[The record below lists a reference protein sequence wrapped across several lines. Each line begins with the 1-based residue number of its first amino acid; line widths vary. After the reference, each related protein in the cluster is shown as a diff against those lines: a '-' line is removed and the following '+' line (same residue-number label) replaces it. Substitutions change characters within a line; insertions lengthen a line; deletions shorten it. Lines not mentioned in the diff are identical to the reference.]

1 MLAIPTRFEET
12 ELASSVEL
20 NSVLLVVSLIMV
32 FLQLFLIFRRDK
44 SLEKQLVEQSK
55 SSDMMF
61 RDEFSRSREEQSR
74 ALYQTRDE
82 LQTTMSRFGE
92 SLFSRME
99 AIEAKVETKLNTIQ
113 KDNSDRLDQMR
124 AVVEEKLQSTLER
137 RLGESFKLVSTRL
150 EDVQRGLGEMAVLAQ
165 GVGDLKRVLTN
176 VKARGGWGERQ
187 LQSLLSEI
195 LTSEQY
201 RVNVATKPNSK
212 EIVEFAIRLPG
223 KVDEE
228 VLLPVD
234 AKFPKEDYERLLDAY
249 EKADGQ
255 LIEQFGAALESRIK
269 LEAKSIQQKYV
280 EPPYTTDFAI
290 LFLPV
295 EGLYAEVLRR
305 PGLVDNIQRNFRVVI
320 AGPTTFAALLNSLQM
335 GFKTL
340 AIEKRS
346 SEVWKVLGA
355 VKTEFSRFGEVVD
368 KISKKLKEAS
378 DQVDQVHVRTRKLQ
392 KTLIS
397 VETTEDSKG
406 HPLLEITE
414 GD

>member
-1 MLAIPTRFEET
+1 MT
-12 ELASSVEL
+12 SGVEL
-20 NSVLLVVSLIMV
+20 NSILLLASLMLV
-32 FLQLFLIFRRDK
+32 FLQLFLLLRRDK
-44 SLEKQLVEQSK
+44 SLEKKMNEQSK

-61 RDEFSRSREEQSR
+61 REEFSRSREEQSR

-92 SLFSRME
+92 SLFVRME
-99 AIEAKVETKLNTIQ
+99 AIESKVESKLNTIQ
-113 KDNSDRLDQMR
+113 KDNSDRLEQMR

-195 LTSEQY
+195 LTAEQY

-223 KVDEE
+223 RADEE

-255 LIEQFGAALESRIK
+255 LIEQFGSALESRIK

-355 VKTEFSRFGEVVD
+355 VKTEFSRFGDVVD

-397 VETTEDSKG
+397 VETSEESKG
-406 HPLLEITE
+406 DSLLESIE

>member
-1 MLAIPTRFEET
+1 MT
-12 ELASSVEL
+12 SGVEL
-20 NSVLLVVSLIMV
+20 NSILLVASLMLV
-32 FLQLFLIFRRDK
+32 FLQFFLLLRRDK
-44 SLEKQLVEQSK
+44 SFENQMNEQSK

-61 RDEFSRSREEQSR
+61 REEFSRSREEQSR

-92 SLFSRME
+92 SLFIRME
-99 AIEAKVETKLNTIQ
+99 AIESKVESKLNTIQ
-113 KDNSDRLDQMR
+113 KDNSDRLEQMR

-195 LTSEQY
+195 LTAEQY
-201 RVNVATKPNSK
+201 RINVATKPNSK

-223 KVDEE
+223 KADEE

-355 VKTEFSRFGEVVD
+355 VKTEFSRFGDVVD

-397 VETTEDSKG
+397 VETSEESKEDS
-406 HPLLEITE
+406 LLESTE

>member
-1 MLAIPTRFEET
+1 M
-12 ELASSVEL
+12 ASSVEL

>member
-1 MLAIPTRFEET
+1 MT
-12 ELASSVEL
+12 SGVEL
-20 NSVLLVVSLIMV
+20 NSILLVASLMLV
-32 FLQLFLIFRRDK
+32 FLQLFVLFVLLRRDK
-44 SLEKQLVEQSK
+44 SFEKQMNEQSK

-61 RDEFSRSREEQSR
+61 REEFSRSREEQSR

-92 SLFSRME
+92 SLFIRME
-99 AIEAKVETKLNTIQ
+99 AIESKVESKLNTIQ
-113 KDNSDRLDQMR
+113 KDNSDRLEQMR

-195 LTSEQY
+195 LTAEQY
-201 RVNVATKPNSK
+201 RINVATKPNSK

-223 KVDEE
+223 KADEE

-355 VKTEFSRFGEVVD
+355 VKTEFSRFGDVVD

-397 VETTEDSKG
+397 VETSEESKEDS
-406 HPLLEITE
+406 LLESTE

>member
-1 MLAIPTRFEET
+1 LAGSI
-12 ELASSVEL
+12 EL
-20 NSVLLVVSLIMV
+20 NSVILVFCVLIAA
-32 FLQLFLIFRRDK
+32 LQLLILFRPNK
-44 SLEKQLVEQSK
+44 SLDKQMADLSRG
-55 SSDMMF
+55 SDLML

-82 LQTTMSRFGE
+82 LQATLSRFGD
-92 SLFSRME
+92 SLFTRME
-99 AIEAKVETKLNTIQ
+99 AIESKVETKLSTIQ
-113 KDNSDRLDQMR
+113 KDNSERLEQMR

-187 LQSLLSEI
+187 LQSLLGEI
-195 LTSEQY
+195 LTTDQY
-201 RVNVATKPNSK
+201 RINVATKPNSK
-212 EIVEFAIRLPG
+212 EVVEFAIRLPG
-223 KVDEE
+223 KGDEE
-228 VLLPVD
+228 VLLPID

-249 EKADGQ
+249 EKADGP

-269 LEAKSIQQKYV
+269 FEAKSIQQKYV

-305 PGLVDNIQRNFRVVI
+305 PGLVDAIQRDFRIVV

-397 VETTEDSKG
+397 VETNPDSDSQN
-406 HPLLEITE
+406 LLEPSE
-414 GD
+414 GEI

>member
-1 MLAIPTRFEET
+1 
-12 ELASSVEL
+12 
-20 NSVLLVVSLIMV
+20 
-32 FLQLFLIFRRDK
+32 
-44 SLEKQLVEQSK
+44 
-55 SSDMMF
+55 
-61 RDEFSRSREEQSR
+61 
-74 ALYQTRDE
+74 
-82 LQTTMSRFGE
+82 
-92 SLFSRME
+92 ME
-99 AIEAKVETKLNTIQ
+99 AIESKVETKLSTIQ
-113 KDNSDRLDQMR
+113 KDNSERLEQMR

-187 LQSLLSEI
+187 LQSLLGEI
-195 LTSEQY
+195 LTTDQY
-201 RVNVATKPNSK
+201 RINVATKPNSK
-212 EIVEFAIRLPG
+212 EVVEFAIRLPG
-223 KVDEE
+223 KGDEE
-228 VLLPVD
+228 VLLPID

-249 EKADGQ
+249 EKADGP

-269 LEAKSIQQKYV
+269 FEAKSIQQKYV

-305 PGLVDNIQRNFRVVI
+305 PGLVDAIQRDFRIVV

-397 VETTEDSKG
+397 VETNPDSDSQN
-406 HPLLEITE
+406 LLEPSE
-414 GD
+414 GEI

>member
-1 MLAIPTRFEET
+1 MAGSI
-12 ELASSVEL
+12 EL
-20 NSVLLVVSLIMV
+20 NSVILVFCVLIAA
-32 FLQLFLIFRRDK
+32 LQLLILFRPNK
-44 SLEKQLVEQSK
+44 SLDKQMADLSRG
-55 SSDMMF
+55 SDLML

-82 LQTTMSRFGE
+82 LQATLSRFGD
-92 SLFSRME
+92 SLFTRME
-99 AIEAKVETKLNTIQ
+99 AIESKVETKLSTIQ
-113 KDNSDRLDQMR
+113 KDNSERLEQMR

-187 LQSLLSEI
+187 LQSLLGEI
-195 LTSEQY
+195 LTTDQY
-201 RVNVATKPNSK
+201 RINVATKPNSK
-212 EIVEFAIRLPG
+212 EVVEFAIRLPG
-223 KVDEE
+223 KGDEE
-228 VLLPVD
+228 VLLPID

-249 EKADGQ
+249 EKADGP

-269 LEAKSIQQKYV
+269 FEAKSIQQKYV

-305 PGLVDNIQRNFRVVI
+305 PGLVDAIQRDFRIVV

-397 VETTEDSKG
+397 VETNPDSDSQN
-406 HPLLEITE
+406 LLEPSE
-414 GD
+414 GEI

>member
-1 MLAIPTRFEET
+1 MT
-12 ELASSVEL
+12 SGVEL
-20 NSVLLVVSLIMV
+20 NSILLVASLMLV
-32 FLQLFLIFRRDK
+32 FLQFFLLLRRDK
-44 SLEKQLVEQSK
+44 SFEKQMNEQSK

-61 RDEFSRSREEQSR
+61 REEFSRSREEQSR

-92 SLFSRME
+92 SLFIRME
-99 AIEAKVETKLNTIQ
+99 AIESKVESKLNTIQ
-113 KDNSDRLDQMR
+113 KDNSDRLEQMR

-195 LTSEQY
+195 LTAEQY
-201 RVNVATKPNSK
+201 RINVATKPNSK

-223 KVDEE
+223 KADEE

-355 VKTEFSRFGEVVD
+355 VKTEFSRFGDVVD

-397 VETTEDSKG
+397 VETSEESKEDS
-406 HPLLEITE
+406 LLESTE

>member
-1 MLAIPTRFEET
+1 MT
-12 ELASSVEL
+12 SGVEL
-20 NSVLLVVSLIMV
+20 NSILLVASLMLV
-32 FLQLFLIFRRDK
+32 FLQLFLLLRRDK
-44 SLEKQLVEQSK
+44 SLEKQMNEQSK

-61 RDEFSRSREEQSR
+61 REEFSRSREEQSR

-92 SLFSRME
+92 SLFVRME
-99 AIEAKVETKLNTIQ
+99 AIESKVESKLNTIQ
-113 KDNSDRLDQMR
+113 KDNSDRLEQMR

-195 LTSEQY
+195 LTVEQY

-223 KVDEE
+223 RADEE

-249 EKADGQ
+249 ERADGQ

-355 VKTEFSRFGEVVD
+355 VKSEFSRFGDVVD

-397 VETTEDSKG
+397 VETSEESKG
-406 HPLLEITE
+406 DSLLEAIE
-414 GD
+414 GE

>member
-1 MLAIPTRFEET
+1 MTSGVEVNSIVLVASLMLFF
-12 ELASSVEL
+12 
-20 NSVLLVVSLIMV
+20 LLLC
-32 FLQLFLIFRRDK
+32 LQLFLLFLLFRRDR
-44 SLEKQLVEQSK
+44 SLEKQMNEQSK

-74 ALYQTRDE
+74 ALFQTRDE
-82 LQTTMSRFGE
+82 LQTTMARFGE
-92 SLFSRME
+92 SLFIRME
-99 AIEAKVETKLNTIQ
+99 AIESKVESKLNAIQ
-113 KDNSDRLDQMR
+113 KDNSDRLEQMR

-195 LTSEQY
+195 LTAEQY

-223 KVDEE
+223 KADEE

-269 LEAKSIQQKYV
+269 LEAKSIHQKYV

-355 VKTEFSRFGEVVD
+355 VKSEFSRFGDVVD

-397 VETTEDSKG
+397 VETTEESKG
-406 HPLLEITE
+406 DSLLETTE